1 MNFQPK
7 HVRSD
12 HSHLLLTHYSITNNT
27 NWAYNNQLHV
37 LLLHAVQPLLTY
49 TFINKHHTMVQG
61 ENVEGKIQGGC
72 VTFKPKNSNF
82 CLLHT
87 HPKFEQCNWEQK
99 VA

>member
-1 MNFQPK
+1 
-7 HVRSD
+7 
-12 HSHLLLTHYSITNNT
+12 
-27 NWAYNNQLHV
+27 
-37 LLLHAVQPLLTY
+37 
-49 TFINKHHTMVQG
+49 MVQG

-87 HPKFEQCNWEQK
+87 HLKFEQCNWEQK